1 MRRSAVLV
9 WLAALAALA
18 ACAPTAP
25 AGPNAGVARQTLPRQ
40 CFDQSQVT
48 NFRQGDTRS
57 LYIRVLNRDVYQ
69 ISSGGCLDIDSANTL
84 ALTQDFGGSGR
95 VCVGDTVR
103 LYSEGGPRLTNSPCR
118 ARIDRKLTEAE
129 IEALPSRQRP

>member
-1 MRRSAVLV
+1 MRRYAVLLC
-9 WLAALAALA
+9 LAAVA

-25 AGPNAGVARQTLPRQ
+25 VHPEAEVARQTRPRQ
-40 CFDQSQVT
+40 CFDQSRVT
-48 NFRQGDTRS
+48 NFRQGDARS

-69 ISSGGCLDIDSANTL
+69 LSAGGCLDIDFAVTL
-84 ALTQDFGGSGR
+84 AITQDFGGSGQ

-103 LYSEGGPRLTNSPCR
+103 LYTAGGPGVTDVPCR